1 MASYLDLL
9 QRVPILQQSLINQ
22 KNKSLVVNT
31 ANIPFE
37 HLLTGSLKQIEAK
50 SLPAKNILE
59 VDLSVPVNEEE
70 KFKKSLQFVLE
81 KEGTKLVREDGG
93 RESSRFGILQST
105 ARDLGYKGNINDI
118 TKGEVEMIY
127 RKFWEKSGAASL
139 PFPLSVVHFD
149 TYINNPAS
157 AKRILEKSKGD
168 VDAYLKLREQR
179 YVKLATA
186 KPEVYGKYLRGWKN
200 RIQNLRGMVAAYTK
214 IHNYAGNTSYPI
226 KNS

>member
-9 QRVPILQQSLINQ
+9 QRVAVLQQSIISP
-22 KNKSLVVNT
+22 KNNSLVVNAPT
-31 ANIPFE
+31 IPFDR
-37 HLLTGSLKQIEAK
+37 LLTGSLQQIEAK
-50 SLPAKNILE
+50 NLPVKNMLE
-59 VDLSVPVNEEE
+59 RGLSAPVNDEE

-81 KEGTKLVREDGG
+81 KEGNKLVREDGR
-93 RESSRFGILQST
+93 RESSRFGVLQST
-105 ARDLGYKGNINDI
+105 AQAFGYKGNINNI

-127 RKFWEKSGAASL
+127 KKLWEKSGAASL

-168 VDAYLKLREQR
+168 IDTYLKLREQR

-186 KPEVYGKYLRGWKN
+186 KPEVYGKYLQGWKN
-200 RIQNLRGMVAAYTK
+200 RIQSLRGMVAAYTK
-214 IHNYAGNTSYPI
+214 VNTYAGNTAYPI
-226 KNS
+226 KNG